1 MKIERVYAK
10 LIKHPS
16 IPGYYK
22 HPTKPIWLSKKDD
35 IVLTH
40 KRFIP
45 PSTGGEYKFFLKDH
59 LHVLKLETFLVK
71 PTNAIKLTGNHID
84 GNKHNCD
91 IDNLEWT
98 SYSGNLIH
106 AYENKLRND
115 NFFGFIKDLTDGSIR
130 SFMSLRDCAI
140 WLGVNPGKVWRW
152 LNGKR
157 EYPFRFKHVIWLQGE
172 GQGALTKGDIGKAP
186 KGAPSPYRVRK
197 VVADSDQEWQYF
209 VNDYSA
215 AKKLEI
221 KLTKLLELGDKG
233 VIESDRWNVK
243 WEFEK
248 IKDYDEYLVAFEL
261 DEGYKE
267 SLKKR
272 GFNMIKE
279 KTVSNAKRVSVTNH
293 LTGEVTEHENIYEFA
308 KGNNFHV
315 AEILRA
321 LKSKDSWNV
330 FVFLFQ
336 E

>member
-1 MKIERVYAK
+1 MLMKVERVYAK

-16 IPGYYK
+16 VLGYYK
-22 HPTKPIWLSKKDD
+22 HPTKPLWLSKKGDT
-35 IVLTH
+35 VLTH
-40 KRFIP
+40 KLVQLE
-45 PSTGGEYKFFLKDH
+45 PSTGGEYKSILKDH

-84 GNKHNCD
+84 GDKHNCD

-106 AYENKLRND
+106 AYQNKLRND
-115 NFFGFIKDLTDGSIR
+115 NFFGFIKDLADGSIK

-157 EYPFRFKHVIWLQGE
+157 DYPFRFKHAIWLNGE
-172 GQGALTKGDIGKAP
+172 GQGHLTMEDVGKAP
-186 KGAPSPYRVRK
+186 KGAPSPYKVRRV
-197 VVADSDQEWQYF
+197 VDDSEQEWQYF
-209 VNDYSA
+209 VNNYSA
-215 AKKLEI
+215 AKKLGI

-233 VIESDRWNVK
+233 ENGK

-261 DEGYKE
+261 DEDHKE

-279 KTVSNAKRVSVTNH
+279 RAVIDAKRVSVTNH
-293 LTGEVTEHENIYEFA
+293 LTGEVTDHENIYEFA

-321 LKSKDSWNV
+321 LKTKDSWNV